1 MKTTSLKPGGPHHK
15 ILIMGPTSGNQKLV
29 PSITSPRRDQQGYAL
44 VALLAVMTVLAILA
58 MAAAPNIRHQAVR
71 EREREAI
78 FRGEQLAE
86 AIRVYHSHQVRLGGR
101 QAGLA
106 ALPTSMDQL
115 LEGVPSGTKKLQVL
129 RPSAAIDPL
138 SDTGEWRLI
147 RPGGSEMSDFVR
159 EVMLYSENIRP
170 NTSDGQLKGVE
181 GFMAPV
187 SFSGGTGPSGSA
199 AVRDDNYSGPFIGAA
214 SRSNSDSVVYYYGIA
229 RHDGW
234 IFTPIFR

>member
-1 MKTTSLKPGGPHHK
+1 
-15 ILIMGPTSGNQKLV
+15 
-29 PSITSPRRDQQGYAL
+29 
-44 VALLAVMTVLAILA
+44 MTVIAIFA
-58 MAAAPNIRHQAVR
+58 MAAAPSIRQQAQR

-86 AIRVYHSHQVRLGGR
+86 AIRVYHSYQARLRPPGGI
-101 QAGLA
+101 A

-138 SDTGEWRLI
+138 GDSGEWRLI
-147 RPGGSEMSDFVR
+147 RPGGTEMSDFVR
-159 EVMLYSENIRP
+159 EIMLYTENNRP
-170 NTSDGQLKGVE
+170 NTTDPQLKPVE
-181 GFMAPV
+181 GVMASAV
-187 SFSGGTGPSGSA
+187 ILGGGSGLTGSA
-199 AVRDDNYSGPFIGAA
+199 PSRDDNYSGPFIGVT
-214 SRSNSDSVVYYYGIA
+214 SRSKNNSVIYYYGIP

>member
-1 MKTTSLKPGGPHHK
+1 MKTMSLKPDGPHHK
-15 ILIMGPTSGNQKLV
+15 ILTNASEVIDGRIVFDRTSARGHE
-29 PSITSPRRDQQGYAL
+29 RGYAL
-44 VALLAVMTVLAILA
+44 IALLAVMTVMAIVAL
-58 MAAAPNIRHQAVR
+58 AAAPNIRQQAVR

-86 AIRVYHSHQVRLGGR
+86 AIRVYHSYQIRLGR
-101 QAGLA
+101 PAGIG

-115 LEGVPSGTKKLQVL
+115 LEGVPSGTKKLQVV

-138 SDTGEWRLI
+138 SESGEWRLI
-147 RPGGSEMSDFVR
+147 RPGGSEMADFVR

-170 NTSDGQLKGVE
+170 NTTDQQLKSQE
-181 GFMAPV
+181 QFMAPI
-187 SFSGGTGPSGSA
+187 SFSGGTGLSGSA
-199 AVRDDNYSGPFIGAA
+199 AVRDDNYSGPFIGIA
-214 SRSNSDSVVYYYGIA
+214 SRSNGDSVIYYYGIA

>member
-1 MKTTSLKPGGPHHK
+1 VKTMSLKPDGPHHK
-15 ILIMGPTSGNQKLV
+15 ILTKESEAIVWRIVFDRTSARGNE
-29 PSITSPRRDQQGYAL
+29 RGYAL
-44 VALLAVMTVLAILA
+44 VALLAVMTVLAIVAL
-58 MAAAPNIRHQAVR
+58 AAAPSIRQQAVR

-86 AIRVYHSHQVRLGGR
+86 AIRLYHLYQTRLGR
-101 QAGLA
+101 PAGPA

-129 RPSAAIDPL
+129 RPSAAIDPI
-138 SDTGEWRLI
+138 SKSGEWRLI
-147 RPGGSEMSDFVR
+147 RPAGPEMSDFVR

-170 NTSDGQLKGVE
+170 NTSDQQLKLAE
-181 GFMAPV
+181 QFMAPI
-187 SFSGGTGPSGSA
+187 SFSGGTGTSGSA
-199 AVRDDNYSGPFIGAA
+199 AVRDDNYSGPFIGVA
-214 SRSNSDSVVYYYGIA
+214 SRSDSNSVIYYYGIA

>member
-1 MKTTSLKPGGPHHK
+1 MKSA
-15 ILIMGPTSGNQKLV
+15 LIDRRIALSGTALRQ
-29 PSITSPRRDQQGYAL
+29 SEHGYAL
-44 VALLAVMTVLAILA
+44 VALLAVMTVLAIVAL
-58 MAAAPNIRHQAVR
+58 AAAPSIRQQAVR

-86 AIRVYHSHQVRLGGR
+86 AIRVYHLYQTRLGRPPGP
-101 QAGLA
+101 A

-115 LEGVPSGTKKLQVL
+115 LEGVPSGTKKLQVI

-147 RPGGSEMSDFVR
+147 RPAGSEMADFAR

-170 NTSDGQLKGVE
+170 ITNDPQLKSVE
-181 GFMAPV
+181 QFMAPI
-187 SFSGGTGPSGSA
+187 SFPGASGPSGSA
-199 AVRDDNYSGPFIGAA
+199 AVRDDNYSGPFIGVA
-214 SRSNSDSVVYYYGIA
+214 SRSDSNSVIYYYGIA

>member
-1 MKTTSLKPGGPHHK
+1 MNLKPVGPHHK
-15 ILIMGPTSGNQKLV
+15 ILTMKSASIDRLV
-29 PSITSPRRDQQGYAL
+29 ARRESSLRHSAQGYAL
-44 VALLAVMTVLAILA
+44 VALLAVMTVLAIVAL
-58 MAAAPNIRHQAVR
+58 AAAPSIRQQAVR

-86 AIRVYHSHQVRLGGR
+86 AIRVYHLYQTRLGR
-101 QAGLA
+101 PAGPA

-115 LEGVPSGTKKLQVL
+115 LEGVPSGTKKLQVI

-138 SDTGEWRLI
+138 SDTGEWRLV
-147 RPGGSEMSDFVR
+147 RPAGPEMADFVR

-170 NTSDGQLKGVE
+170 NTSDPQLKSVE
-181 GFMAPV
+181 QFMAPI
-187 SFSGGTGPSGSA
+187 SIFGGTGPSGSS
-199 AVRDDNYSGPFIGAA
+199 AVKDNNYSGPFIGVA
-214 SRSNSDSVVYYYGIA
+214 SRSDSNSVIYYYGIA

>member
-1 MKTTSLKPGGPHHK
+1 MKRASLNRRIVVDGTS
-15 ILIMGPTSGNQKLV
+15 
-29 PSITSPRRDQQGYAL
+29 RRTREHGYAL
-44 VALLAVMTVLAILA
+44 VALLAVMTVLAVVAL
-58 MAAAPNIRHQAVR
+58 AAAPSIRQQAVR

-86 AIRVYHSHQVRLGGR
+86 AIRVYHLYQARLK
-101 QAGLA
+101 QAGPQS
-106 ALPTSMDQL
+106 LPTSMDQL

-138 SDTGEWRLI
+138 SESGEWRLI
-147 RPGGSEMSDFVR
+147 RPAGSEMTDFVR

-170 NTSDGQLKGVE
+170 TTNDPEIKRIEGV
-181 GFMAPV
+181 MAP
-187 SFSGGTGPSGSA
+187 FTFGGGTGLSGSA
-199 AVRDDNYSGPFIGAA
+199 PMRDDNYSGPFIGVA
-214 SRSNSDSVVYYYGIA
+214 SRSDSNSVIYYYGIA